1 MNPQTPDLPPQNFDF
16 ITAAP
21 VQKGRMSNLDPKRR
35 ILVVVALFAFI
46 LLAIIIFF
54 SLIGSGKNDN
64 KDQIQ
69 DLAAFQTEL
78 IRLSNA
84 GVTNG
89 SSDVRRTA
97 QTSNVTIQSDLNETL
112 ALAAEQGVKI
122 EPKKLTVYASAE
134 TDSALLAA
142 KQANNYDAVYKTGFD
157 SQLVIYQTKLREV
170 FDAVK
175 SKEIKAA
182 VNTFNTH
189 AEQLKFSYT
198 PEPKTP

>member
-1 MNPQTPDLPPQNFDF
+1 MNPQTPNLPPQNFDF

-21 VQKGRMSNLDPKRR
+21 APKSGMANLDPKKR
-35 ILVVVALFAFI
+35 ILVVAALFGVVLIAI
-46 LLAIIIFF
+46 LLFF
-54 SLIGSGKNDN
+54 SLIGGGKTDS
-64 KDQIQ
+64 KEQIQ
-69 DLAAFQTEL
+69 DLVAFQTEL

-84 GVTNG
+84 GVANG
-89 SSDVRRTA
+89 SNDVRRTA
-97 QTSNVTIQSDLNETL
+97 QTSNVTIQSDLNEPL
-112 ALAAEQGVKI
+112 ALAAQQGVKI
-122 EPKKLTVYASAE
+122 EPKKLSIYASAE

-142 KQANNYDAVYKTGFD
+142 KQANNYDAIYKAGFD

-182 VNTFNTH
+182 VNSFNTH

-198 PEPKTP
+198 PEPKAP